1 MGHFLKNQGLGL
13 LNKFYYFVLIFCHKS
28 VHLQI
33 EFTINVPGGQ
43 PGLIKNFLYS
53 AYRVSYNK
61 ICLKIS
67 NFRNTRRHLIVT
79 KWAWCL

>member
-13 LNKFYYFVLIFCHKS
+13 LYKFYYFVLIFCHKS

-33 EFTINVPGGQ
+33 KFTINVLAGQ
-43 PGLIKNFLYS
+43 PGFIKKFLYS

-61 ICLKIS
+61 
-67 NFRNTRRHLIVT
+67 N
-79 KWAWCL
+79 